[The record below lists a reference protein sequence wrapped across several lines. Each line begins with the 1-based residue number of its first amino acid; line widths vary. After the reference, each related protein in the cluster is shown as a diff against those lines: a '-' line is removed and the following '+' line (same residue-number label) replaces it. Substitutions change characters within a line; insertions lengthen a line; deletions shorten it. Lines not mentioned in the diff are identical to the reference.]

1 MEAILFMQV
10 SDLKKYI
17 SKTTFFCFVF
27 FLIQHVLGMTLDE
40 MNGLTQY
47 NDDGR
52 NRLIRD
58 SVNTEIVLL
67 GSSRCYHHFNPQV
80 FEDSL
85 GLSCYNCGERRMG
98 ILFMYDRFRTI
109 LKNHIPQVVIYEVTP
124 DYDLFVENDKSVY
137 IKDLRPYYW
146 TDDYARVI
154 IDSISSTEKYK
165 MLSRLY
171 CYNGKVID
179 IIEALIAKKE
189 NYNKGQNPKIGKYNI
204 EAIPTGTENEKE
216 YDPLKLY
223 YINKLIDDCTE
234 NNIQLVFSSS
244 PLLGERQGNV
254 FDNFAELCVKKRA
267 VFLNHY
273 FDKSFS
279 LAPSLYSDAVHLNK
293 VGSDRYSA
301 IIASELKNII
311 KHEN

>member
-85 GLSCYNCGERRMG
+85 GLSCYN
-98 ILFMYDRFRTI
+98 
-109 LKNHIPQVVIYEVTP
+109 
-124 DYDLFVENDKSVY
+124 
-137 IKDLRPYYW
+137 
-146 TDDYARVI
+146 
-154 IDSISSTEKYK
+154 
-165 MLSRLY
+165 
-171 CYNGKVID
+171 
-179 IIEALIAKKE
+179 
-189 NYNKGQNPKIGKYNI
+189 
-204 EAIPTGTENEKE
+204 
-216 YDPLKLY
+216 
-223 YINKLIDDCTE
+223 
-234 NNIQLVFSSS
+234 
-244 PLLGERQGNV
+244 
-254 FDNFAELCVKKRA
+254 
-267 VFLNHY
+267 
-273 FDKSFS
+273 
-279 LAPSLYSDAVHLNK
+279 
-293 VGSDRYSA
+293 
-301 IIASELKNII
+301 
-311 KHEN
+311 